1 MHAGKLSVPRISD
14 AIAESLEQRILEG
27 ALKPGDRLQ
36 PERELAVELGVS
48 RPSLREA
55 IQKLVSKG
63 LLQSRQGG
71 GTYVTDRLNAAFY
84 DPWHELLGAY
94 PNAREDMLDFRR
106 MLEGQ
111 AAEWAAERATE
122 ADIERLTAAFQ
133 AMDRDFPNEDRT
145 EQASFDMAFHQTIA
159 ESSHNLLIGHLTQTM
174 LRLME
179 DNIRLNLTEL
189 GAVSRA
195 AGLLREQHRVLFEAI
210 RNRRPAAARAAAET
224 HIDFV
229 RATLVQSLRTAARR
243 ERAERRGDFIV
254 SS

>member
-1 MHAGKLSVPRISD
+1 MTKLSVPRISD

-71 GTYVTDRLNAAFY
+71 GTFVTSRLNSTFY
-84 DPWHELLGAY
+84 DPWQELLSAH
-94 PNAREDMLDFRR
+94 PNGREDLLDFRR

-111 AAEWAAERATE
+111 AAEWAAERATD
-122 ADIERLTAAFQ
+122 ADIERISTAYAAINREFPGD
-133 AMDRDFPNEDRT
+133 DRA
-145 EQASFDMAFHQTIA
+145 EQAAADMAFHQAIA
-159 ESSHNLLIGHLTQTM
+159 EASHNLLVGHLTLTM
-174 LRLME
+174 LKLME

-195 AGLLREQHRVLFEAI
+195 SVLLRNQHTALFEAI
-210 RNRRPAAARAAAET
+210 RDRKPAAARVAAET

-229 RATLVQSLRTAARR
+229 RATLAQSLRSAARR
-243 ERAERRGDFIV
+243 ELADRRGDFLAT
-254 SS
+254 S